1 MDDLLK
7 QIGNRIL
14 HRRKQLRM
22 TQEELSEKAGIT
34 PQTVS
39 SAELGKKA
47 LRPENIIRVCFRTG
61 YQHRLPA
68 SRRSEC
74 QRPLDPDFQNLKSA
88 SRTIPSSRRYYQQL
102 YLRFRGTGNTEKK
115 IILPMLISY
124 SEMLTWY
131 LQSVLVLPDPSL
143 LADTLHPASS
153 PA

>member
-39 SAELGKKA
+39 SAELGKRRCARKYHPG
-47 LRPENIIRVCFRTG
+47 LFRTG

-68 SRRSEC
+68 PWRSEC
-74 QRPLDPDFQNLKSA
+74 QRPLGPDFQNLKSA
-88 SRTIPSSRRYYQQL
+88 SRTIPLSRRYYQQL
-102 YLRFRGTGNTEKK
+102 YLRPGGTGNTKK
-115 IILPMLISY
+115 
-124 SEMLTWY
+124 
-131 LQSVLVLPDPSL
+131 VN
-143 LADTLHPASS
+143 SS
-153 PA
+153 PHVNQLLRNADMVSAISDRVT

>member
-22 TQEELSEKAGIT
+22 TQESRYHPADRFLCRTWQKSTA
-34 PQTVS
+34 P
-39 SAELGKKA
+39 GKYHPG
-47 LRPENIIRVCFRTG
+47 LFRTG

-115 IILPMLISY
+115 LRNADMVSAISAR
-124 SEMLTWY
+124 
-131 LQSVLVLPDPSL
+131 V
-143 LADTLHPASS
+143 A
-153 PA
+153 

>member
-34 PQTVS
+34 PPDRFFRRTWQKST
-39 SAELGKKA
+39 APGKYHPG
-47 LRPENIIRVCFRTG
+47 LFRTG

-143 LADTLHPASS
+143 LADSLHPASS

>member
-47 LRPENIIRVCFRTG
+47 LRPENIIRVCSALDISTDYLLLG
-61 YQHRLPA
+61 EVNA
-68 SRRSEC
+68 S
-74 QRPLDPDFQNLKSA
+74 DHW
-88 SRTIPSSRRYYQQL
+88 T
-102 YLRFRGTGNTEKK
+102 
-115 IILPMLISY
+115 LISRI
-124 SEMLTWY
+124 SN
-131 LQSVLVLPDPSL
+131 
-143 LADTLHPASS
+143 LHPAQYRHLEDIINSFIL
-153 PA
+153 ALEEHGAQGGK